1 MGSAMKANQSTAA
14 GGPSGAPSGGAPLGG
29 APTGGAPGLGRSGLG
44 ASGGQRLPTPPRER
58 KPALAALAVLLIL
71 GGALA
76 SAYLVVAS
84 GDRVSA
90 IVVAQPVAAGQRI
103 PEAALREVPIGDTG
117 IEYLSWSEAAAVTEH
132 YATVPLVEGT
142 LLTNAMISPTNDAA
156 SGRLVVGLALKP
168 GQLPVGGVVEGKHVT
183 VYAVGGEEGAA
194 RPGTVLAADAIV
206 VGVGAGGGGDT
217 IAGERL
223 SAGLTTVDVAVPP
236 GDAADVATAASAGA
250 VAIALIPPGTETK
263 SGGASPP
270 PAAET
275 PGSGQAR
282 GGPGQG
288 TPTQGTPTQGA
299 PTQGAPPQGGQPSGG
314 ARTPGTGGN

>member
-14 GGPSGAPSGGAPLGG
+14 GGPSGAAT
-29 APTGGAPGLGRSGLG
+29 AGAPGLGRSGLG

-76 SAYLVVAS
+76 SAYLVTAS

-90 IVVAQPVAAGQRI
+90 IQIAQPVAAGQRI
-103 PEAALREVPIGDTG
+103 PPGALREVPIGDTG
-117 IEYLSWSEAAAVTEH
+117 IEYLSWSEAAAVTKH

-168 GQLPVGGVVEGKHVT
+168 GQVPVGGVVEGKHVT
-183 VYAVGGEEGAA
+183 VYAVGGEEGGGP

-206 VGVGAGGGGDT
+206 VGVGQGGGST
-217 IAGERL
+217 VAGERL
-223 SAGLTTVDVAVPP
+223 GSGMTTVDVAVPP
-236 GDAADVATAASAGA
+236 GEAADVAGAASAGA
-250 VAIALIPPGTETK
+250 VAIALIPPGTEAG

-270 PAAET
+270 PADGTRGGA
-275 PGSGQAR
+275 PAR

-288 TPTQGTPTQGA
+288 APTQGTAPSQGA
-299 PTQGAPPQGGQPSGG
+299 PTQGGQPSGG
-314 ARTPGTGGN
+314 AGTPGAPGTGTGGN